1 MSDHFTTRKGTSK
14 RGFFLAFIVLIFF
27 ISALISLV
35 QLRES
40 IQILEA
46 RYGTSVWSMFQLRI
60 EMRRFYDALDYY
72 HDDTHGAE
80 LIQERYD
87 LLWSRFPV
95 LLEGLDGQHLEDVE
109 QGTRTLEEAFD
120 VLRQQEAAI
129 FYELPADARVAD
141 RVRIAIEPHLQD
153 IERLTLENYHLNNE
167 AFNRGDQEIAVLQQK
182 LMFLIIGLIIS
193 GSLLLQMV
201 VRENRRNRF
210 QAEHDSLTM
219 MPNRAYLRRELVG
232 LCKNKRMFAM
242 HMIDLNGFKDVNDS
256 LGHHTGDMLLKA
268 VAGRLVELVDS
279 SHHCLTCRL
288 GGDEFAVLQY
298 GVHQQQQLEPVIRQI
313 IDALED
319 EFLVEGHACYVGASI
334 GSVLYPEHGEDAS
347 TLLSRAD
354 MAMYKAKEHGPAS
367 SAKLFLPE
375 MDKWQQ
381 RRHQLNRDL
390 REAIA
395 SSSLH
400 IQYQPIVSLADGSV
414 RSLEAL
420 LRWNHPQLGA
430 ISPLD
435 IIDVAE
441 QYGVANELGCWI
453 IEQVCQ
459 HYQQWL
465 QNDDVL
471 PPVSIN
477 ISPSMYRLDL
487 VDTIT
492 QLIRNYGLRDG
503 NIWIEVTEDT
513 TMKVIKEA
521 EIVLRE
527 LKQHG
532 VSIALDDFG
541 TGLSSL
547 SHLQQLNLQ
556 ALKIDRSFVKDINR
570 CKTSAALV
578 KNIIA
583 IGHDLGMRVVAEGIE
598 DADSA
603 ALLAGYGCDY
613 GQGYLFSKPVM
624 PKQIPEFCRQHG
636 LHQSVLLMAV
646 Q

>member
-1 MSDHFTTRKGTSK
+1 MSDSFSNRISTPK
-14 RGFFLAFIVLIFF
+14 RGVFLALIVLIFF
-27 ISALISLV
+27 ISALVSLV

-72 HDDTHGAE
+72 HEDEHDVE
-80 LIQERYD
+80 RIQERYD

-95 LLEGLDGQHLEDVE
+95 LLEGLDGEHLHNVE
-109 QGTRTLEEAFD
+109 QGTLILQNAFSE
-120 VLRQQEAAI
+120 LKKQEAEVFEQLASD
-129 FYELPADARVAD
+129 PRSAQ
-141 RVRIAIEPHLQD
+141 RVRDAISPHLAA

-167 AFNRGDQEIAVLQQK
+167 AFNRGDAQIAALQQK
-182 LMFLIIGLIIS
+182 LVILILGLIIS
-193 GSLLLQMV
+193 GSLLLHMV
-201 VRENRRNRF
+201 VKENRRNRY
-210 QAEHDSLTM
+210 QALHDSLTM
-219 MPNRAYLRRELVG
+219 MPNRAYLRRELTD
-232 LCKNKRMFAM
+232 LCNRRRPFAM

-256 LGHHTGDMLLKA
+256 LGHHTGDLLLKA
-268 VAGRLVELVDS
+268 VAARLVELVD
-279 SHHCLTCRL
+279 HHHKSLTCRL

-298 GVHQQQQLEPVIRQI
+298 GVATEDEMQPVIRQI

-319 EFLVEGHACYVGASI
+319 EFLVEGHACYIGASI
-334 GSVLYPEHGEDAS
+334 GSVLYPEHGHDAS
-347 TLLSRAD
+347 TLLSRVD
-354 MAMYKAKEHGPAS
+354 MAMYKAKEQGPTS
-367 SAKLFLPE
+367 SARLFQLE

-395 SSSLH
+395 SGGLH
-400 IQYQPIVSLADGSV
+400 IQYQPIVSLSDGSV

-420 LRWNHPQLGA
+420 LRWNHPELGP

-453 IEQVCQ
+453 IERVCQ
-459 HYQQWL
+459 QYQQWL
-465 QNDDVL
+465 ESDTDM

-492 QLIRNYGLRDG
+492 QLIRKYGLSDG

-521 EIVLRE
+521 EIVLSE
-527 LKQHG
+527 LKEHG

-556 ALKIDRSFVKDINR
+556 ALKIDRSFVKDII
-570 CKTSAALV
+570 CCETSAALV

-598 DADSA
+598 DRDSA
-603 ALLAGYGCDY
+603 ALLARYGCDY
-613 GQGYLFSKPVM
+613 GQGYLFSRPLL
-624 PKQIPEFCRQHG
+624 PAQIPGFCRQYG
-636 LHQSVLLMAV
+636 LHQSVLLMRAG
-646 Q
+646 